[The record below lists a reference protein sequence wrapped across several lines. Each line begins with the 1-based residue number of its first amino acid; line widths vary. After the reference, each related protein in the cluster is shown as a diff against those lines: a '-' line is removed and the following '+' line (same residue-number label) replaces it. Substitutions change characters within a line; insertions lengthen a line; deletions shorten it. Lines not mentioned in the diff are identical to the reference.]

1 MQKMLAISHT
11 KFEEVIS
18 IGKVFLH
25 KSFNSISFLTLTLL
39 ILLKFGALSWGQL
52 SIQYL
57 SLLVLQQTSLFSL
70 ETFCQHSIL
79 AKPTDAIT
87 IWSDAIRVRLGISC
101 LLVALLTFLKIPIAI
116 LALTA
121 VYLILNV
128 YNEAFKVAAKIED
141 KINTWSLISWA
152 SSWVA
157 YGWIFI
163 IKAQIQFHDLLVIL
177 TVSQCL
183 RFALLNIQ
191 FYQKYKV
198 PLLPR
203 TDFTQL
209 RLSGSYFLRSSVV
222 RLNYKTPFFLAVFLL
237 GSIAMSSFHL
247 LLLWTFVGC
256 SIAHQLGIHG
266 VLNFNEWNREA
277 IKVQILK
284 MLIVGTLM
292 GLMWVLLGIFLSN
305 KIPFSITSPWWMI
318 PVFIILVFTYVQ
330 LPLLHAL
337 LKEREENRIIQIYTL
352 IILLQATLGYWFLSQ
367 QEIVLC
373 LWILGATAVLQT
385 LLYMKA
391 LSRIL

>member
-1 MQKMLAISHT
+1 MQKMLVGHSGTFEEAIS
-11 KFEEVIS
+11 K
-18 IGKVFLH
+18 GKVLLY

-39 ILLKFGALSWGQL
+39 IILKFGALSWGQI
-52 SIQYL
+52 SIYYL
-57 SLLVLQQTSLFSL
+57 SLLVLQQISLFSF

-79 AKPTDAIT
+79 AKPTDGNT
-87 IWSDAIRVRLGISC
+87 IWRDAIKVRLGIAYF
-101 LLVALLTFLKIPIAI
+101 LVALLTCLKIPIVNI
-116 LALTA
+116 ALTA
-121 VYLILNV
+121 IYLILNI
-128 YNEAFKVAAKIED
+128 YNEAFKVPAKIEG
-141 KINTWSLISWA
+141 KINTWSLISLI
-152 SSWVA
+152 VLLGT
-157 YGWIFI
+157 YGWILHS
-163 IKAQIQFHDLLVIL
+163 KTQLQYQDLLIIL
-177 TVSQCL
+177 TTSQSI
-183 RFALLNIQ
+183 RFILLNFL
-191 FYQKYKV
+191 FYKEYKI

-209 RLSGSYFLRSSVV
+209 KMSVRYFLRSSIVL
-222 RLNYKTPFFLAVFLL
+222 LNYKTPFFLAAFLL
-237 GSIAMSSFHL
+237 GAIAMSSFHL
-247 LLLWTFVGC
+247 LLLWTFIGC

-284 MLIVGTLM
+284 MLIAGTLM
-292 GLMWVLLGIFLSN
+292 GLMWVGLGIFLSN

-373 LWILGATAVLQT
+373 LWILGAISVLQT

-391 LSRIL
+391 LNRII